1 LAALKDIYSAEDIDK
16 AQAAANAFELAIPQ
30 RGHLRRQER
39 HRARPQVTGDPQ
51 IQLGLPRAANR
62 SAAAAFSAA
71 NSTSSCPEP
80 RCSIEREPLRQDHT
94 TCTAVAPD
102 DVFTVRT

>member
-16 AQAAANAFELAIPQ
+16 AQAAAKAFELAIPQ

-51 IQLGLPRAANR
+51 IQLGLPSGQPLGSR
-62 SAAAAFSAA
+62 SLQ
-71 NSTSSCPEP
+71 
-80 RCSIEREPLRQDHT
+80 RRQL
-94 TCTAVAPD
+94 
-102 DVFTVRT
+102 DVVVRRK